1 MEISVI
7 DTGQLPVRPTN
18 LVVLDRTGCKQLAR
32 WRAYAAAD
40 GSGMSGTV
48 SLSDPTQGVR
58 IATGASHVMNNDS
71 TFSTCLGPPPSSPP
85 V

>member
-7 DTGQLPVRPTN
+7 ETGQLPARPTN
-18 LVVLDRTGCKQLAR
+18 LLVLDRTGCKQLAR

-40 GSGMSGTV
+40 GTGMSGTV
-48 SLSDPTQGVR
+48 SLHDPTQGVR
-58 IATGASHVMNNDS
+58 IATSAAHVITNN
-71 TFSTCLGPPPSSPP
+71 TFSTYLGPPPSSPP

>member
-1 MEISVI
+1 VEISVI
-7 DTGQLPVRPTN
+7 ETGQLPVRPTN

-40 GSGMSGTV
+40 GCGMSGTV
-48 SLSDPTQGVR
+48 SLYDPTQGVR
-58 IATGASHVMNNDS
+58 IATGAAHVINNS
-71 TFSTCLGPPPSSPP
+71 TFSTCLGPPPSCPP

>member
-1 MEISVI
+1 MKISDIEI
-7 DTGQLPVRPTN
+7 GQLPVRPIN
-18 LVVLDRTGCKQLAR
+18 LVVLDRRGCKQLAR

-40 GSGMSGTV
+40 GTGMSGTV
-48 SLSDPTQGVR
+48 SLHDPTQGVR
-58 IATGASHVMNNDS
+58 IATGAAHVINNS

>member
-7 DTGQLPVRPTN
+7 ETGQLPVRPTN
-18 LVVLDRTGCKQLAR
+18 LVVLDQTGCKQLAR

-48 SLSDPTQGVR
+48 SLYDPTQGVR
-58 IATGASHVMNNDS
+58 IATGTAHVNNNS

>member
-7 DTGQLPVRPTN
+7 ESGQLPIRPMN

-48 SLSDPTQGVR
+48 LLHDPTQGVR
-58 IATGASHVMNNDS
+58 IATGAAHVINNS

>member
-7 DTGQLPVRPTN
+7 ETGQLPVRPTN

-40 GSGMSGTV
+40 GTGMSGTV
-48 SLSDPTQGVR
+48 SLHDQTQGVR
-58 IATGASHVMNNDS
+58 IATGAAHVINNS

>member
-1 MEISVI
+1 MEIGVI
-7 DTGQLPVRPTN
+7 ETGQLPVRPMS
-18 LVVLDRTGCKQLAR
+18 LAILDQTGCKQLAR
-32 WRAYAAAD
+32 WRAYAAA
-40 GSGMSGTV
+40 GAYGMSGTV

-58 IATGASHVMNNDS
+58 ITTGAAHVNNNS

>member
-18 LVVLDRTGCKQLAR
+18 LVVLDRTGCKQPAR

-48 SLSDPTQGVR
+48 SLHDPTQGVR
-58 IATGASHVMNNDS
+58 IAASAAHVINNS

>member
-7 DTGQLPVRPTN
+7 ETGQLPVRLIN
-18 LVVLDRTGCKQLAR
+18 LVVLDQTGCKQPAR
-32 WRAYAAAD
+32 WRAYVAAD
-40 GSGMSGTV
+40 GSAMSGTV
-48 SLSDPTQGVR
+48 SLHDPTQGGR
-58 IATGASHVMNNDS
+58 IATGAAHVINNS